1 MMMLGHHRAG
11 FTPVT
16 CSYSMGSVLH
26 EEGGDVQSGSG
37 TVQDQAGGLSDT
49 SGDRRGEVGGWK
61 SRHSGGFAVEI
72 PPSLSRSSLF

>member
-1 MMMLGHHRAG
+1 MSPAAISWAL
-11 FTPVT
+11 F
-16 CSYSMGSVLH
+16 SMNKVGMSTVGL
-26 EEGGDVQSGSG
+26 VQCRIKPE
-37 TVQDQAGGLSDT
+37 GLSDT